1 MYWTKVTNFK
11 EMFTGIIES
20 LGEVKKIEKDQ
31 ENLHITIQ
39 SDFTEELKID
49 QSVAHNGVCLT
60 VVDIANAEYKVTAI
74 KETLDK
80 TNLTSLNLQDK
91 VNLERGMK
99 LGDRL
104 DGHIVQGH
112 VDQTGVC
119 VDIKDAE
126 GSTYYTFEYDSSLN
140 NITIEKGSIT
150 INGVSLTVVNSSRN
164 QFSVAIIPYTL
175 KHTTFQYLTVGSIV
189 NLEFDVIG
197 KYVTRL
203 QELKS

>member
-1 MYWTKVTNFK
+1 LYRTKVTNFK

-39 SDFTEELKID
+39 SSFTEELKID

-60 VVDIANAEYKVTAI
+60 VVDISGTEYKVTAI

-80 TNLTSLNLQDK
+80 TNLNCLSLEDR

-112 VDQTGVC
+112 IDQTGVC

-126 GSTYYTFEYDSSLN
+126 GSTYFTFEYDSSLN

-150 INGVSLTVVNSSRN
+150 VNGVSLTVVNSSKN

-175 KHTTFQYLTVGSIV
+175 KNTTFQYLKVGSVV

-197 KYVTRL
+197 KYVARL
-203 QELKS
+203 QELKN